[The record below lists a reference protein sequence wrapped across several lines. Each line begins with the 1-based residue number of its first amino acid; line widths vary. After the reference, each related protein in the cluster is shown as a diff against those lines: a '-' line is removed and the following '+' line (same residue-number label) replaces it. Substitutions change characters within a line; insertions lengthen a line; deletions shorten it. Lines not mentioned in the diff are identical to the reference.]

1 MYCAERQ
8 EDNDVTDQELLKC
21 YTDFVPF
28 LAAVCG
34 PGCEI
39 VIHNVTNPEQSII
52 AIGNG
57 TSHFP
62 AGCSDPQRANLPA
75 EPRG

>member
-1 MYCAERQ
+1 M
-8 EDNDVTDQELLKC
+8 TDQELLKC

-39 VIHNVTNPEQSII
+39 VIHDVTTRNSLLSPLETEFLAVSWV
-52 AIGNG
+52 
-57 TSHFP
+57 TP
-62 AGCSDPQRANLPA
+62 
-75 EPRG
+75 